1 MFTGIIESLGTIN
14 NIQES
19 GNSLKVVASVS
30 DIVFNDVIIGASIAI
45 NGVCLTVVKKENNQN
60 LLFFD
65 IINETLSKT
74 NLKSLR
80 ISEKVNVETALKFG
94 DGLDGHM
101 VQGHVDTTGTI
112 VNNQL
117 IGNNWLLEIMIDK
130 HWIKYCIQKGSIT
143 IDGISLTISNINE
156 EYNDQYGTVSTS
168 IIPHTLDNTNL
179 KYKNKDDT
187 VNIET
192 DFFGK
197 YIENFLQARMEHN
210 E

>member
-19 GNSLKVVASVS
+19 KSSLKVAISVS
-30 DIVFNDVIIGASIAI
+30 DIIFNEAIIGASIAI
-45 NGVCLTVVKKENNQN
+45 NGVCLTVVKKEKNQN

-80 ISEKVNVETALKFG
+80 VSEKVNLETALKFG
-94 DGLDGHM
+94 NGLDGHM
-101 VQGHVDTTGTI
+101 VQGHIDTIGTI

-117 IGNNWLLEIMIDK
+117 VDDNWLLEIMIDK
-130 HWIKYCIQKGSIT
+130 HWIKYCIQKGSIA
-143 IDGISLTISNINE
+143 IDGISLTISSINE
-156 EYNDQYGTVSTS
+156 KHNNQHGIISIS

-179 KYKNKDDT
+179 KHKSKDDT

-197 YIENFLQARMEHN
+197 YIEKFLQARMEHN